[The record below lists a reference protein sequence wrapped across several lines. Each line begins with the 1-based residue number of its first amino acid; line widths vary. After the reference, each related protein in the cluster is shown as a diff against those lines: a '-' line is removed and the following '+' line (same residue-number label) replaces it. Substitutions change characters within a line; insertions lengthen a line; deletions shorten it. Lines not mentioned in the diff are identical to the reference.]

1 MSSSDQ
7 QINHSRYQIIPRVLI
22 FAFRKDEVLLI
33 KLLPKNGTKTRWT
46 NRYNGPGGHV
56 EKGEDLLFTACR
68 EFFEETGLK
77 GDLSLCGTIMVDIK
91 NSPGIGLFVFR
102 ADNIMGDVCQSIE
115 GIPEWIPMEKL
126 CDYPLVEDVLLIL
139 EKINSMSEGDAPFS
153 GRSYYDESGN
163 LQIIFR

>member
-1 MSSSDQ
+1 MSASDQ

-22 FAFRKDEVLLI
+22 FAFRRDEVLLI
-33 KLLPKNGTKTRWT
+33 KLLPKNGKITKWT
-46 NRYNGPGGHV
+46 ERYNGPGGHV
-56 EKGEDLLFTACR
+56 EQGEDLLFAASR

-77 GDLSLCGTIMVDIK
+77 GDLSLCGTIMVDIQ

-102 ADNIMGDVCQSIE
+102 ADNILGDGCKSIE

-126 CDYPLVEDVLLIL
+126 CDYPLVEDVVFIL
-139 EKINSMSEGDAPFS
+139 EKINSVNKGDAPFS

-163 LQIIFR
+163 LQVVFR